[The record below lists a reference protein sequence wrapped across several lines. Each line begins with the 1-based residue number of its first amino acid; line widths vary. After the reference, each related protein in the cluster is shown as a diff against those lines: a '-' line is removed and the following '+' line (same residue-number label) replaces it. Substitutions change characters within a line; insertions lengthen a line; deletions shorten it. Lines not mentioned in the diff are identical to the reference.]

1 MNFDNFK
8 VKLELKSKFFKD
20 TLLTEIQNNNI
31 ELLSKKVIPHY
42 KVNFIINLMV
52 RSTDARKLKELI
64 KSVETLERQNEA
76 LILEQK
82 RKEYGF

>member
-20 TLLTEIQNNNI
+20 TLLTEIENNNI
-31 ELLSKKVIPHY
+31 ELLSKKVVPHY

-52 RSTDARKLKELI
+52 RSPDARKLKELI
-64 KSVETLERQNEA
+64 KSVETLEKQNDA
-76 LILEQK
+76 IILEQK

>member
-1 MNFDNFK
+1 MNLGNFK

-20 TLLTEIQNNNI
+20 TLLTEIENNNI
-31 ELLSKKVIPHY
+31 ELLSKKVVPHY

-64 KSVETLERQNEA
+64 KNVETLEKQNDA